1 MNNKSSNTTTNMSG
15 KRTLIIETIK
25 ILIITI
31 MIIIV
36 TMITKVVIYKIL

>member
-25 ILIITI
+25 ILIIT

>member
-15 KRTLIIETIK
+15 KSTLIIDTIK
-25 ILIITI
+25 LFIITI

-36 TMITKVVIYKIL
+36 TMITKVVICKIL

>member
-31 MIIIV
+31 MV

>member
-1 MNNKSSNTTTNMSG
+1 MNNKSSNTTTMSG